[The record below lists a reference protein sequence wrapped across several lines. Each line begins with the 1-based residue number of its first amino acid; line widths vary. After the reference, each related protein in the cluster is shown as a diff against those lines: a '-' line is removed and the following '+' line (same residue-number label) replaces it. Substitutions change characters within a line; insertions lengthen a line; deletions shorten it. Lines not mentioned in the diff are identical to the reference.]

1 MPRLVARQDLHSE
14 TRVRVAV
21 RGFGRALLW
30 RAAGTH
36 PVSALAGAR
45 LRDRLRRVGPAS
57 ASARGAAAVLIAAL
71 VAPAVRVSAVGFQ
84 TRGCSAW
91 SSWRLPLPP
100 GRRR

>member
-71 VAPAVRVSAVGFQ
+71 VATAALVGAIGLESGGVSGWGESPLALPAG
-84 TRGCSAW
+84 
-91 SSWRLPLPP
+91 RLV
-100 GRRR
+100 

>member
-57 ASARGAAAVLIAAL
+57 ASARGAAAVLVAAL
-71 VAPAVRVSAVGFQ
+71 VATAALFAAIGLQSGGLSA
-84 TRGCSAW
+84 SAQ
-91 SSWRLPLPP
+91 SLPP
-100 GRRR
+100 LSPGRMR

>member
-45 LRDRLRRVGPAS
+45 LRDRLRRVGAAS
-57 ASARGAAAVLIAAL
+57 ASARAAAVRIAAL
-71 VAPAVRVSAVGFQ
+71 GATGAVLSANRWQSGGVSAWENWL
-84 TRGCSAW
+84 TR
-91 SSWRLPLPP
+91 RPP
-100 GRRR
+100 GAS